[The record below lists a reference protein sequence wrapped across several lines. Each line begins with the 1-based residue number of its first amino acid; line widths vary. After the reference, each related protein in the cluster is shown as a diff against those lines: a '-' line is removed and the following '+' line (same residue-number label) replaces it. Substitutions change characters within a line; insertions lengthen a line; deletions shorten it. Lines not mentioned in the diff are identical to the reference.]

1 MRIFNAMTISASGM
15 AAERVRMDLIA
26 NNLAN
31 VNTTRTA
38 AGGPY
43 QRQVAVF
50 AEVMQQARGGQA
62 YGRGVRIVGIHN
74 DNSPAPLVHNP
85 GHPDA
90 DENGY
95 VAMPNVNVVNEMVDM
110 ITATRAYE
118 ANLENGI
125 VAKVRIIVRQ
135 VRCRAIIF
143 LANYDNVCRN
153 INIIVEK

>member
-1 MRIFNAMTISASGM
+1 MRLFDAMTVSASGM

-31 VNTTRTA
+31 INTTRTVE
-38 AGGPY
+38 GGPY

-50 AEVMQQARGGQA
+50 AEVMNQARRGNA
-62 YGRGVRIVGIHN
+62 YGMGVRVVGISK
-74 DNSPAPLVHNP
+74 DESPSPLIHDP

-90 DENGY
+90 DEDGY

-118 ANLENGI
+118 ANVTAMNAYKGMFLKALEIG
-125 VAKVRIIVRQ
+125 RG
-135 VRCRAIIF
+135 
-143 LANYDNVCRN
+143 
-153 INIIVEK
+153 